1 MDTLQLQE
9 FFVEGGHRQTSH
21 VLLHIAEPS
30 TPEEKKKGYFFA
42 VCELND
48 ATDEDIVSLQNLIRE
63 IENRYYE
70 ILDETNSEVLEDVL
84 IQINQQAIDLIQA
97 NLKLHCVVGVLRQ
110 PDIYFASH
118 GKPIMVLFYKTKAG
132 VYQKMDLIS
141 EETEDDEKKQVFQ
154 QIVQGK
160 ISAEDYLFISTP
172 HVGDYFSS
180 DRLHKIIS
188 SRPVRQSAE
197 HLERVLS
204 ELKNKLSFGGLLI
217 HLTPTKDIVEKIK
230 KISPIVKGS
239 SEKSLKNLFSSE
251 RQTAST
257 LSPSF
262 IPNLSGRLKDM
273 LDKPIGEIE
282 ASAPTAEQ
290 TDEAKAEINALRA
303 HAHRPI
309 QATRPYSRPHHQFDW
324 RETIINTTSTALKGL
339 KYLFLVTS
347 WVVIYTINCLRAI
360 LRFFGLV
367 FLVVTNIK
375 NRRQTI
381 LESWDRQWLS
391 FKRNIQQL
399 PVFTKILF
407 FVALIGVLVFV
418 ISVINIRSNRAHV
431 IAEKNF
437 TDTAQAVTAKK
448 DAAESALA
456 YRDEDS
462 SLRELQNAKDLMSQI
477 DCTTKEHI
485 AICKALNEQ
494 LSDLLARLRKT
505 NLVKAEL
512 VVDWSNYPDPLS
524 KITKV
529 NNKII
534 ALSKNKGELLIYD
547 LLTKATQNITLE
559 KGIQEISAPKE
570 NDYALIVGNNTLWQ
584 YNPANDSVTKA
595 IVSFPNENYQINS
608 VVIYNRRLYALDTN
622 NHQIYKNDSARNG
635 YSPGKEWVKE
645 KNVIDNVTDLT
656 IDGDIYTATPN
667 GEIIKLVSGKKENFA
682 IRGLIPELKNIT
694 EIWTY
699 TDNNNLYI
707 LDNTEKRIVIVSKD
721 GQTKNQITSPEW
733 KNPTGMTIDQAN
745 QQIYILDS
753 NKLFRI
759 ALP

>member
-48 ATDEDIVSLQNLIRE
+48 ANDEDIISLQNLISE

-70 ILDETNSEVLEDVL
+70 IPDEANSEVLEDVL
-84 IQINQQAIDLIQA
+84 TQINQQAIDLIQA

-118 GKPIMVLFYKTKAG
+118 GKPMMVLFYKTKNNI
-132 VYQKMDLIS
+132 YQKMDLIS
-141 EETEDDEKKQVFQ
+141 EEVEDDEKKQVFQ

-217 HLTPTKDIVEKIK
+217 HLTPTRDVVEKVK

-239 SEKSLKNLFSSE
+239 SEKSLKNLFSTE

-262 IPNLSGRLKDM
+262 MPNLSSRLKDM

-282 ASAPTAEQ
+282 TSTLITEH
-290 TDEAKAEINALRA
+290 TYESKAEINAMRA
-303 HAHRPI
+303 HAHRPVNT
-309 QATRPYSRPHHQFDW
+309 ASLHNRSNDQFDW
-324 RETIINTTSTALKGL
+324 RETIINTASATLKGL
-339 KYLFLVTS
+339 KYIFLVTS
-347 WVVIYTINCLRAI
+347 WIVIYTINSLRAV

-367 FLVVTNIK
+367 FFALTNIK
-375 NRRQTI
+375 NRRQII
-381 LESWDRQWLS
+381 LEDWNRQWSTL
-391 FKRNIQQL
+391 KRNIQQL
-399 PVFTKILF
+399 PMFTKILF
-407 FVALIGVLVFV
+407 FTALVGVLIFV
-418 ISVINIRSNRAHV
+418 ISIINIRANRANA

-437 TDTAQAVTAKK
+437 TDMTQAITAKK

-462 SLRELQNAKDLMSQI
+462 SLRELQNAQTIMSQI
-477 DCTTKEHI
+477 NCTPKEHI
-485 AICKALNEQ
+485 TICKALNEQ
-494 LSDLLARLRKT
+494 LTDLLARLRKT
-505 NLVKAEL
+505 NQVRAEL
-512 VVDWSNYPDPLS
+512 VVNWSNYLDPLS
-524 KITKV
+524 KITKI

-534 ALSKNKGELLIYD
+534 ALSKNNGELLVYN
-547 LLTKATQNITLE
+547 LLTKETKNITLE
-559 KGIQEISAPKE
+559 KGIQEITAPKE
-570 NDYALIVGNNTLWQ
+570 NDYALIIGNNTLWQ
-584 YNPANDSVTKA
+584 YNPENDSITRA
-595 IVSFPNENYQINS
+595 TFSFPNENFQINS
-608 VVIYNRRLYALDTN
+608 AVIYNRRLYALDTN
-622 NHQIYKNDSARNG
+622 NNQIYKNDSARNG
-635 YSPGKEWVKE
+635 YGPGKEWVKE
-645 KNVIDNVTDLT
+645 KNIIDDVTDLT
-656 IDGDIYTATPN
+656 IDGDIYTTKPN
-667 GEIIKLVSGKKENFA
+667 GEIVKLVSGKKENFA
-682 IRGLIPELKNIT
+682 IRGLIPELKNIS

-707 LDNTEKRIVIVSKD
+707 LDNIEKRIVIVSKD
-721 GQTKNQITSPEW
+721 GQTKNQLSASDW
-733 KNPTGMTIDQAN
+733 KNPVGMTIDQTN
-745 QQIYILDS
+745 QQIYVLDS
-753 NKLFRI
+753 NKLFRVT
-759 ALP
+759 LP

>member
-48 ATDEDIVSLQNLIRE
+48 ASDEDIVSLQNLIGE

-70 ILDETNSEVLEDVL
+70 IPDETNNEALEDVL
-84 IQINQQAIDLIQA
+84 TQINQQAIDLIQA

-118 GKPIMVLFYKTKAG
+118 GKPIMVLFYKTKTNL
-132 VYQKMDLIS
+132 YQKMDLIS
-141 EETEDDEKKQVFQ
+141 EEVEEEEKKQVFQ

-160 ISAEDYLFISTP
+160 ISTDDYLFISTP

-217 HLTPTKDIVEKIK
+217 HLIPTNDAVDKIK
-230 KISPIVKGS
+230 KVSPIIKGS
-239 SEKSLKNLFSSE
+239 SEKSLKNLFFTE

-262 IPNLSGRLKDM
+262 MPNLSGRLKDM
-273 LDKPIGEIE
+273 LDKPIDEIE
-282 ASAPTAEQ
+282 TTNHSQKQDPETR
-290 TDEAKAEINALRA
+290 AEINALRA
-303 HAHRPI
+303 HAHRPVHS
-309 QATRPYSRPHHQFDW
+309 THPDDRSRDQ
-324 RETIINTTSTALKGL
+324 INWQEVVTNTMNSTLKGL
-339 KYLFLVTS
+339 KYAFLVAS
-347 WVVIYTINCLRAI
+347 WIVVYIVNSIRGL

-367 FLVVTNIK
+367 FLVITNIK
-375 NRRQTI
+375 NRRQSI
-381 LESWDRQWLS
+381 IEDWSRSWFS

-407 FVALIGVLVFV
+407 LIAIIGVLIFV
-418 ISVINIRSNRAHV
+418 ISIVNIRSNRAEAV
-431 IAEKNF
+431 ALKNF
-437 TDTAQAVTAKK
+437 TGAAEAVTAKK
-448 DAAESALA
+448 DAAESALV

-462 SLRELQNAKDLMSQI
+462 ALRELQNAETLMNQI
-477 DCTTKEHI
+477 DCTPKERI
-485 AICKALNEQ
+485 TICKALNEQ
-494 LSDLLARLRKT
+494 LADLLARLRKT
-505 NLVKAEL
+505 NQVKAEL
-512 VVDWSNYPDPLS
+512 VVDWSTHPDSLS
-524 KITKV
+524 KITKIS
-529 NNKII
+529 NKII
-534 ALSKNKGELLIYD
+534 ALSKNKGEFLIYN
-547 LLTKATQNITLE
+547 LLTKETKNITLE
-559 KGIQEISAPKE
+559 KGIQEITAPKE
-570 NDYALIVGNNTLWQ
+570 NDYALIIGNNTLWQ
-584 YNPANDSVTKA
+584 YNPENDSVTKA
-595 IVSFPNENYQINS
+595 TFSFPNENYLITS
-608 VVIYNRRLYALDTN
+608 AVIYNRRLYALDAN
-622 NHQIYKNDSARNG
+622 NNQIYKNDSARNG

-645 KNVIDNVTDLT
+645 INIINGTTDLT
-656 IDGDIYTATPN
+656 IDGDIYTTKPS
-667 GEIIKLVSGKKENFA
+667 GEIIKLVSGKKENFT
-682 IRGLIPELKNIT
+682 IRGLIPELKNIS

-699 TDNNNLYI
+699 TDNNNIYI
-707 LDNTEKRIVIVSKD
+707 LDSVEKRIVIVSKD
-721 GQTKNQITSPEW
+721 GQTKNQLSTTDW
-733 KNPTGMTIDQAN
+733 KNPTGMTIDQTN

-753 NKLFRI
+753 NKLYRI
-759 ALP
+759 ALQ